1 MRYVH
6 PKTQFNVG
14 IVSWICTLVKIDPEL
29 HMTKSENQR
38 KSRLLESGFRNP
50 QKPFCIS
57 SENYIVSAF
66 QGWFR
71 VAERFTAQ
79 TPIEI
84 ASGAGEVP
92 WSSRAGIRRGGDSS
106 VIGHTYLITNYF
118 CKVRALYCHKKW
130 VNWGACA
137 KTFGMFQR
145 EMIKCGQFSW
155 WCAGQTRASCDATST
170 AARI

>member
-137 KTFGMFQR
+137 KTFGMFR
-145 EMIKCGQFSW
+145 
-155 WCAGQTRASCDATST
+155 
-170 AARI
+170 